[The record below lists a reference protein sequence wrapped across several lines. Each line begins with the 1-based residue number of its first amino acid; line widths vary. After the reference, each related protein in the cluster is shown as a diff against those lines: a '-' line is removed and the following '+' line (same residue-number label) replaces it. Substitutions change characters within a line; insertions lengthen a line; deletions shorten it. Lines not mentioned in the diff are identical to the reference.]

1 MPKKERG
8 LGRGLEALFNND
20 KEISNISEINIAL
33 IRPGSDQPRK
43 KFNEESLQELAQSIK
58 QHGIL
63 QPVLVR
69 PRGGKYEIVAGERR
83 WRAAQIAGLTEINV
97 LIKEMDNQEA
107 AEISL
112 IENLQRDDLSVI
124 EEALAYKNLIQKHA
138 FTQEMVAERIG
149 RSRSYIANILRILSL
164 PPEIITMIEEQKLS
178 ASHARTLLAL
188 PTDKE
193 RISTARRIMEG
204 KMSVRQIEKSVKFSK
219 DNPVNQHKN
228 IEIAEIEA
236 KMQKYF
242 GTRAEII
249 TRKQGGKIEISYY
262 SDEELERIVEL
273 FGLQ

>member
-20 KEISNISEINIAL
+20 KEISNISEISIAL

-69 PRGGKYEIVAGERR
+69 PRGEKYEIVAGERR

-107 AEISL
+107 AELSL

-149 RSRSYIANILRILSL
+149 RSRSYIANVLRILSL
-164 PPEIITMIEEQKLS
+164 PPEIISMIEEQKLS

-188 PTDKE
+188 PTDNE
-193 RISTARRIMEG
+193 RMATARKIVAG
-204 KMSVRQIEKSVKFSK
+204 KMSVRQIEKSVKLSK
-219 DNPVNQHKN
+219 DNPVAQHKT

-236 KMQKYF
+236 RMQKHF

-249 TRKQGGKIEISYY
+249 TRKRGGKIEISYY

-273 FGLQ
+273 LGL